1 MSDSLWPHGLQHARL
16 PCPSLCPGVCPGL
29 THVHWLS
36 QWCHPTIS
44 PSVSPFS
51 SCPQSFP
58 ASGSFPVSWRFSS
71 GGQSIGASAL
81 GSVLPMNI
89 QGWLPLGLACLIS
102 LQSKSLSRVFSS
114 TAVWKYQFFG
124 VQPSSWSNCHIHAW
138 HLEKPQLWLYRWLTA
153 WYPQTV
159 PATFVACNFLL

>member
-1 MSDSLWPHGLQHARL
+1 MDCSM
-16 PCPSLCPGVCPGL
+16 PGFPVL
-29 THVHWLS
+29 HYVLEFAQMHVHWVSDATQPSHPLSPLSLPALNLS
-36 QWCHPTIS
+36 QHQGLFQWVGAS
-44 PSVSPFS
+44 PQV
-51 SCPQSFP
+51 
-58 ASGSFPVSWRFSS
+58 A
-71 GGQSIGASAL
+71 QSIGASAL

-89 QGWLPLGLACLIS
+89 RGWLPLGLTCLIS

-114 TAVWKYQFFG
+114 TAIWKYKFFG